1 MMFSEEW
8 RGILQHFH
16 SHLQSGKVGEGAGTP
31 SRRASEP
38 GGGWASLQQE
48 EGRGSRS
55 WGLEGSLGQPVLG
68 GSRKPEPL
76 GRGYHWPGSQL
87 GLAANSF
94 SECARKPHR
103 GFKPWRGFMW
113 FLDGIP

>member
-1 MMFSEEW
+1 MFSEEW

-48 EGRGSRS
+48 EGRGAGAGAWRAA
-55 WGLEGSLGQPVLG
+55 WGSQCLEFPGSLSPW
-68 GSRKPEPL
+68 GSLISGPGRKYF
-76 GRGYHWPGSQL
+76 RVKTF
-87 GLAANSF
+87 F
-94 SECARKPHR
+94 SISR
-103 GFKPWRGFMW
+103 
-113 FLDGIP
+113 